1 MHFFLFGDQEPNLYA
16 LAAAGDNGAANAP
29 KADDRERGRVHAGAI
44 SPIPLTLPAHR
55 NHTRYSTNSASGQ
68 SAGTPAFQ
76 AVITKLE
83 QIERE
88 ATLRRAALESYAKAV
103 EAFVRNSPEEQK
115 KLAQEIQ
122 EGTLAYLNQYLLGT
136 AAAKQPPKISYAG
149 ALKNPEHNSSRR
161 GPVVKTRRPAKTRP
175 ALPKQGREPEAT
187 GTQTVRPSTAA
198 FSDREA
204 ITKAVP
210 QISAKD
216 IPRLWATPTGWAV
229 KPNTKAVYDL
239 ILKGSNAA
247 LICKATRCTV
257 LERVE
262 KWYTY
267 RLTHT
272 PNVLTGLL
280 DNRLVT
286 ADIVSKEA
294 EIQTGV
300 KPVNCHSTGTLGP
313 TSMWYISFK
322 EEVRSFTL
330 FGSSGYSKLSEKKKR
345 IELHNPGCQEYCSP
359 LTCRTASRCNNCG
372 VATAKNTRAQLA
384 PPARPRLDV
393 LAATALFQLGHKHC
407 AAAPKRVDGKITR
420 LTASQLG
427 EIRRQQTATR
437 RACELAAKRRQE
449 QRPKDGVQV
458 GYPNS
463 WSACGCIRSSGPPTA
478 ASQAQDG
485 PYWLLKPCRAV
496 ETKRRSGEDRA
507 TARANGLKIAW
518 ANVGKSG
525 PAHIALLQL
534 AFEEGADV
542 VCVQEP
548 SVYPG
553 TKTQNHPA
561 YECYAPVDSW
571 EQTLLPEREAE
582 RPRAMSYTRKAANLI
597 TQQRRNG
604 DDRDIVWLEVNGF
617 HIVNVYREPSTRRI
631 IDYITSIQVPPNFL
645 IGGDFNAKHD
655 MFEPGVGSSNQG
667 ASLAA
672 WSLSSGADFIGSRES
687 HTPRWPYHRSNLLEH
702 PVRGNYGR
710 GQGADGNAGYRVTEA
725 NLPRFAHAINSGI
738 SHLPQPADVL
748 DTRDLDDIAALLTTL
763 FQNAIKAVGKRP
775 QGTAKSAPWWTPAC
789 AELHAGYA
797 SARRRAAPEQERKRR
812 DMLSTIRNAKR
823 DYWRRVIDSA
833 ADDADLYKVVGWHKL
848 APSLKAPPLIV
859 NGVSIEST
867 KEKAEALLEKVLHRY
882 DDSDD
887 LEYDP
892 LEAEGRRPILPWTTA
907 ISLEEVEK
915 SVIGVSST
923 SPGADRVTVR
933 LLKACWQH
941 IRAFIRDF
949 FQKCLE
955 LSHFPSEWKLAE
967 VVMLPKIGK
976 KDRSSVRSWRP
987 IALLSCIGKGL
998 ERLVARRIS
1007 WAAIHYGVISPQH
1020 GGALP
1025 KRSAVDLVASFVY
1038 DVESAFAQGKEVTL
1052 VTLDVQGA
1060 FDALLPRRLLER
1072 MRKQGWPGKLLRL
1085 IGSFLADRKVMV
1097 RLEGTYTAEIEDAMR
1112 NPTGF
1117 AVIPDS
1123 VMRWGAENK
1132 VAFAPEKLEMIH
1144 LSRKRNTNAPSIRVS
1159 PELTITPVT
1168 AVGDEQPALRW
1179 LGVWIDRK
1187 LSFKRHVAER
1197 STKALKVARH
1207 IKGLAGVRFGPPAAS
1222 LRKAVVT
1229 CVQSSLLYG
1238 SEVWYGGR
1246 RKPSASHGYNRNR
1259 LVSTRLGPLIEKTN
1273 KVMVL
1278 AARGVL
1284 PAWRTAPTASVLR
1297 DAGLPSGSTALEHAR
1312 IRFALRLRTLDAA
1325 HPLVR
1330 RLETPILPW
1339 QRATKLRC
1347 ADTLIPTDPTEGSTK
1362 EAAAEQFNTWW
1373 SQLSDNTITVFSDG
1387 SEQYKDGAKLW
1398 AFLECHALI
1407 DQFKV
1412 GIRWSP
1418 GHMGIE
1424 GNETADELADAGAN
1438 EGRMDDDRS
1447 AEPTISGI
1455 GTTARALADAATSDW
1470 WTEPP
1475 ELRLPRTLLHRL
1487 LAARTAHG
1495 DFAQY
1500 HRRFG
1505 HTDAELNC
1513 LCGYAKTPEH
1523 LVFCEISQRK
1533 FHAWPAK
1540 PERPPSR
1547 PKEGRRY
1554 MSAILA
1560 HPKLFEDF
1568 LTVTQYFAINA
1579 RAQQTRDLTSPG
1591 GPQQS
1596 YGLPRQNRH
1605 SLTAV

>member
-1 MHFFLFGDQEPNLYA
+1 MAH
-16 LAAAGDNGAANAP
+16 
-29 KADDRERGRVHAGAI
+29 I
-44 SPIPLTLPAHR
+44 SP
-55 NHTRYSTNSASGQ
+55 
-68 SAGTPAFQ
+68 
-76 AVITKLE
+76 
-83 QIERE
+83 
-88 ATLRRAALESYAKAV
+88 
-103 EAFVRNSPEEQK
+103 
-115 KLAQEIQ
+115 
-122 EGTLAYLNQYLLGT
+122 
-136 AAAKQPPKISYAG
+136 
-149 ALKNPEHNSSRR
+149 SSHS
-161 GPVVKTRRPAKTRP
+161 
-175 ALPKQGREPEAT
+175 QC
-187 GTQTVRPSTAA
+187 
-198 FSDREA
+198 SDR
-204 ITKAVP
+204 
-210 QISAKD
+210 S
-216 IPRLWATPTGWAV
+216 LG
-229 KPNTKAVYDL
+229 
-239 ILKGSNAA
+239 
-247 LICKATRCTV
+247 
-257 LERVE
+257 
-262 KWYTY
+262 
-267 RLTHT
+267 
-272 PNVLTGLL
+272 
-280 DNRLVT
+280 NRLVT
-286 ADIVSKEA
+286 ADVVTEEA

-300 KPVNCHSTGTLGP
+300 KAGQLPQRWNLRLNIGMVHQLQRRKSAPLPFLGP
-313 TSMWYISFK
+313 QDTQALGEEK
-322 EEVRSFTL
+322 E
-330 FGSSGYSKLSEKKKR
+330 
-345 IELHNPGCQEYCSP
+345 H
-359 LTCRTASRCNNCG
+359 RTAQPRVPRSGSLQASSERSVVNKRLH
-372 VATAKNTRAQLA
+372 AKRA
-384 PPARPRLDV
+384 
-393 LAATALFQLGHKHC
+393 K
-407 AAAPKRVDGKITR
+407 
-420 LTASQLG
+420 
-427 EIRRQQTATR
+427 
-437 RACELAAKRRQE
+437 LAAKSQQE
-449 QRPKDGVQV
+449 RGPKSGVQV
-458 GYPNS
+458 V
-463 WSACGCIRSSGPPTA
+463 IPTPGARIA
-478 ASQAQDG
+478 AYEAADQQSRRVKRKTAPTG
-485 PYWLLKPCRAV
+485 SLNLV
-496 ETKRRSGEDRA
+496 ELSKR
-507 TARANGLKIAW
+507 
-518 ANVGKSG
+518 
-525 PAHIALLQL
+525 
-534 AFEEGADV
+534 
-542 VCVQEP
+542 
-548 SVYPG
+548 SVYAVSDDEASP
-553 TKTQNHPA
+553 
-561 YECYAPVDSW
+561 
-571 EQTLLPEREAE
+571 TL
-582 RPRAMSYTRKAANLI
+582 S
-597 TQQRRNG
+597 QRRNG

-672 WSLSSGADFIGSRES
+672 WSLSSGADFIGEPGEPTHRAG
-687 HTPRWPYHRSNLLEH
+687 HTIDLTFSNIPFAETTVRHDLDCGSDHFTLVTLL
-702 PVRGNYGR
+702 PGR

-1097 RLEGTYTAEIEDAMR
+1097 RLEGTYTAESKTQCGTPQGSPLSPILYVLYLAELLNQDRSLRFGYADDIAIYRASKSVESNVTMLKR
-1112 NPTGF
+1112 D
-1117 AVIPDS
+1117 VRQ

-1297 DAGLPSGSTALEHAR
+1297 DAGLPSGST
-1312 IRFALRLRTLDAA
+1312 
-1325 HPLVR
+1325 PSS
-1330 RLETPILPW
+1330 TPAYASRSGSG
-1339 QRATKLRC
+1339 Q
-1347 ADTLIPTDPTEGSTK
+1347 GSTK

-1387 SEQYKDGAKLW
+1387 SEQYKDGAKLVGYGYAIYRGQSLVRTGSGAINSISHVFDAEAIGALKGLQCALEILRPLDEHIWMCIDSTSVIWCMRANASNTSQW

-1470 WTEPP
+1470 WSRCLTGLSASYRKWGLGYSIAEPP
-1475 ELRLPRTLLHRL
+1475 ELRLPPLIRHKR
-1487 LAARTAHG
+1487 HN
-1495 DFAQY
+1495 
-1500 HRRFG
+1500 
-1505 HTDAELNC
+1505 TDAELNC

>member
-1 MHFFLFGDQEPNLYA
+1 MLR
-16 LAAAGDNGAANAP
+16 NGA
-29 KADDRERGRVHAGAI
+29 G
-44 SPIPLTLPAHR
+44 
-55 NHTRYSTNSASGQ
+55 
-68 SAGTPAFQ
+68 
-76 AVITKLE
+76 
-83 QIERE
+83 
-88 ATLRRAALESYAKAV
+88 
-103 EAFVRNSPEEQK
+103 
-115 KLAQEIQ
+115 
-122 EGTLAYLNQYLLGT
+122 
-136 AAAKQPPKISYAG
+136 
-149 ALKNPEHNSSRR
+149 
-161 GPVVKTRRPAKTRP
+161 
-175 ALPKQGREPEAT
+175 
-187 GTQTVRPSTAA
+187 
-198 FSDREA
+198 
-204 ITKAVP
+204 
-210 QISAKD
+210 
-216 IPRLWATPTGWAV
+216 
-229 KPNTKAVYDL
+229 
-239 ILKGSNAA
+239 
-247 LICKATRCTV
+247 
-257 LERVE
+257 
-262 KWYTY
+262 
-267 RLTHT
+267 
-272 PNVLTGLL
+272 
-280 DNRLVT
+280 
-286 ADIVSKEA
+286 
-294 EIQTGV
+294 
-300 KPVNCHSTGTLGP
+300 
-313 TSMWYISFK
+313 
-322 EEVRSFTL
+322 
-330 FGSSGYSKLSEKKKR
+330 
-345 IELHNPGCQEYCSP
+345 
-359 LTCRTASRCNNCG
+359 
-372 VATAKNTRAQLA
+372 
-384 PPARPRLDV
+384 
-393 LAATALFQLGHKHC
+393 
-407 AAAPKRVDGKITR
+407 
-420 LTASQLG
+420 
-427 EIRRQQTATR
+427 
-437 RACELAAKRRQE
+437 
-449 QRPKDGVQV
+449 
-458 GYPNS
+458 
-463 WSACGCIRSSGPPTA
+463 
-478 ASQAQDG
+478 
-485 PYWLLKPCRAV
+485 
-496 ETKRRSGEDRA
+496 RSGEGRA
-507 TARANGLKIAW
+507 TASANGLKVAW
-518 ANVGKSG
+518 ANVGRSG

-553 TKTQNHPA
+553 TRTQNHPA
-561 YECYAPVDSW
+561 YECYAPVDAW
-571 EQTLLPEREAE
+571 ERVLTAEREAE

-672 WSLSSGADFIGSRES
+672 WSLSSGADFIGEPGEPTHRAG
-687 HTPRWPYHRSNLLEH
+687 HTIDLTFSNIPFAETTVRHDLDCGSDHFTLVTLL
-702 PVRGNYGR
+702 PGR

-1097 RLEGTYTAEIEDAMR
+1097 RLEGTYTAESKTQCGTPQGSPLSPILYVLYLAELLNQDRSLRFGYADDIAIYRASKSVESNVTMLKR
-1112 NPTGF
+1112 D
-1117 AVIPDS
+1117 VRQ

-1229 CVQSSLLYG
+1229 CGTVLPTIWVG
-1238 SEVWYGGR
+1238 GAGTRGR
-1246 RKPSASHGYNRNR
+1246 RER
-1259 LVSTRLGPLIEKTN
+1259 L
-1273 KVMVL
+1273 
-1278 AARGVL
+1278 AR
-1284 PAWRTAPTASVLR
+1284 PRPHMATTATGCAY
-1297 DAGLPSGSTALEHAR
+1297 
-1312 IRFALRLRTLDAA
+1312 A
-1325 HPLVR
+1325 HP
-1330 RLETPILPW
+1330 
-1339 QRATKLRC
+1339 
-1347 ADTLIPTDPTEGSTK
+1347 
-1362 EAAAEQFNTWW
+1362 
-1373 SQLSDNTITVFSDG
+1373 
-1387 SEQYKDGAKLW
+1387 W

-1470 WTEPP
+1470 WSRCLTGLSASYRKWGLGYSIAEPP

>member
-1 MHFFLFGDQEPNLYA
+1 
-16 LAAAGDNGAANAP
+16 
-29 KADDRERGRVHAGAI
+29 
-44 SPIPLTLPAHR
+44 
-55 NHTRYSTNSASGQ
+55 
-68 SAGTPAFQ
+68 
-76 AVITKLE
+76 
-83 QIERE
+83 
-88 ATLRRAALESYAKAV
+88 
-103 EAFVRNSPEEQK
+103 
-115 KLAQEIQ
+115 
-122 EGTLAYLNQYLLGT
+122 
-136 AAAKQPPKISYAG
+136 
-149 ALKNPEHNSSRR
+149 
-161 GPVVKTRRPAKTRP
+161 
-175 ALPKQGREPEAT
+175 
-187 GTQTVRPSTAA
+187 
-198 FSDREA
+198 
-204 ITKAVP
+204 
-210 QISAKD
+210 
-216 IPRLWATPTGWAV
+216 
-229 KPNTKAVYDL
+229 
-239 ILKGSNAA
+239 
-247 LICKATRCTV
+247 
-257 LERVE
+257 
-262 KWYTY
+262 
-267 RLTHT
+267 
-272 PNVLTGLL
+272 
-280 DNRLVT
+280 
-286 ADIVSKEA
+286 
-294 EIQTGV
+294 
-300 KPVNCHSTGTLGP
+300 
-313 TSMWYISFK
+313 
-322 EEVRSFTL
+322 
-330 FGSSGYSKLSEKKKR
+330 
-345 IELHNPGCQEYCSP
+345 
-359 LTCRTASRCNNCG
+359 
-372 VATAKNTRAQLA
+372 
-384 PPARPRLDV
+384 
-393 LAATALFQLGHKHC
+393 
-407 AAAPKRVDGKITR
+407 
-420 LTASQLG
+420 
-427 EIRRQQTATR
+427 
-437 RACELAAKRRQE
+437 
-449 QRPKDGVQV
+449 
-458 GYPNS
+458 
-463 WSACGCIRSSGPPTA
+463 
-478 ASQAQDG
+478 
-485 PYWLLKPCRAV
+485 
-496 ETKRRSGEDRA
+496 
-507 TARANGLKIAW
+507 
-518 ANVGKSG
+518 
-525 PAHIALLQL
+525 
-534 AFEEGADV
+534 
-542 VCVQEP
+542 
-548 SVYPG
+548 
-553 TKTQNHPA
+553 
-561 YECYAPVDSW
+561 
-571 EQTLLPEREAE
+571 
-582 RPRAMSYTRKAANLI
+582 
-597 TQQRRNG
+597 
-604 DDRDIVWLEVNGF
+604 
-617 HIVNVYREPSTRRI
+617 
-631 IDYITSIQVPPNFL
+631 
-645 IGGDFNAKHD
+645 
-655 MFEPGVGSSNQG
+655 
-667 ASLAA
+667 
-672 WSLSSGADFIGSRES
+672 
-687 HTPRWPYHRSNLLEH
+687 
-702 PVRGNYGR
+702 
-710 GQGADGNAGYRVTEA
+710 
-725 NLPRFAHAINSGI
+725 
-738 SHLPQPADVL
+738 
-748 DTRDLDDIAALLTTL
+748 
-763 FQNAIKAVGKRP
+763 
-775 QGTAKSAPWWTPAC
+775 
-789 AELHAGYA
+789 
-797 SARRRAAPEQERKRR
+797 
-812 DMLSTIRNAKR
+812 MLSTIRNAKR

-941 IRAFIRDF
+941 IRA
-949 FQKCLE
+949 
-955 LSHFPSEWKLAE
+955 
-967 VVMLPKIGK
+967 
-976 KDRSSVRSWRP
+976 
-987 IALLSCIGKGL
+987 
-998 ERLVARRIS
+998 
-1007 WAAIHYGVISPQH
+1007 PQH

-1097 RLEGTYTAEIEDAMR
+1097 RLEGTYTAESKTQCGT
-1112 NPTGF
+1112 PQGS
-1117 AVIPDS
+1117 P
-1123 VMRWGAENK
+1123 
-1132 VAFAPEKLEMIH
+1132 
-1144 LSRKRNTNAPSIRVS
+1144 LSPILIRVS

-1347 ADTLIPTDPTEGSTK
+1347 ADTLIPYAPRPVLAQPHFSPGCRTDPTEGSTK

-1387 SEQYKDGAKLW
+1387 SEQYKDGAKLVGYGY
-1398 AFLECHALI
+1398 AIYRGQSLVRTGSGAINSISHVFDAEAIGALKGLQCALEILRPLDEHIWMCI
-1407 DQFKV
+1407 DSTSVIWYQFKV

-1470 WTEPP
+1470 WSRGASRTPP
-1475 ELRLPRTLLHRL
+1475 PRTLLHRL

-1591 GPQQS
+1591 GP
-1596 YGLPRQNRH
+1596 NRA
-1605 SLTAV
+1605 TAYQDKTAIL

>member
-1 MHFFLFGDQEPNLYA
+1 
-16 LAAAGDNGAANAP
+16 
-29 KADDRERGRVHAGAI
+29 
-44 SPIPLTLPAHR
+44 
-55 NHTRYSTNSASGQ
+55 
-68 SAGTPAFQ
+68 
-76 AVITKLE
+76 
-83 QIERE
+83 
-88 ATLRRAALESYAKAV
+88 
-103 EAFVRNSPEEQK
+103 
-115 KLAQEIQ
+115 
-122 EGTLAYLNQYLLGT
+122 
-136 AAAKQPPKISYAG
+136 
-149 ALKNPEHNSSRR
+149 
-161 GPVVKTRRPAKTRP
+161 
-175 ALPKQGREPEAT
+175 
-187 GTQTVRPSTAA
+187 
-198 FSDREA
+198 
-204 ITKAVP
+204 
-210 QISAKD
+210 
-216 IPRLWATPTGWAV
+216 
-229 KPNTKAVYDL
+229 
-239 ILKGSNAA
+239 
-247 LICKATRCTV
+247 
-257 LERVE
+257 
-262 KWYTY
+262 
-267 RLTHT
+267 
-272 PNVLTGLL
+272 
-280 DNRLVT
+280 
-286 ADIVSKEA
+286 
-294 EIQTGV
+294 
-300 KPVNCHSTGTLGP
+300 
-313 TSMWYISFK
+313 
-322 EEVRSFTL
+322 
-330 FGSSGYSKLSEKKKR
+330 
-345 IELHNPGCQEYCSP
+345 
-359 LTCRTASRCNNCG
+359 
-372 VATAKNTRAQLA
+372 
-384 PPARPRLDV
+384 
-393 LAATALFQLGHKHC
+393 
-407 AAAPKRVDGKITR
+407 
-420 LTASQLG
+420 
-427 EIRRQQTATR
+427 
-437 RACELAAKRRQE
+437 
-449 QRPKDGVQV
+449 
-458 GYPNS
+458 
-463 WSACGCIRSSGPPTA
+463 
-478 ASQAQDG
+478 
-485 PYWLLKPCRAV
+485 
-496 ETKRRSGEDRA
+496 
-507 TARANGLKIAW
+507 
-518 ANVGKSG
+518 
-525 PAHIALLQL
+525 
-534 AFEEGADV
+534 
-542 VCVQEP
+542 
-548 SVYPG
+548 
-553 TKTQNHPA
+553 
-561 YECYAPVDSW
+561 
-571 EQTLLPEREAE
+571 
-582 RPRAMSYTRKAANLI
+582 MSYTRKAANLI

-672 WSLSSGADFIGSRES
+672 WSLSSGADFIGEPGEPTHRAGHTIDLTFSNIPFAETTVRHDLDCGSDHFTLVTLLPGREAREPMA
-687 HTPRWPYHRSNLLEH
+687 TRATGLRK
-702 PVRGNYGR
+702 
-710 GQGADGNAGYRVTEA
+710 QTYR
-725 NLPRFAHAINSGI
+725 
-738 SHLPQPADVL
+738 
-748 DTRDLDDIAALLTTL
+748 DDIAALLTTL

-833 ADDADLYKVVGWHKL
+833 ADDADLYK
-848 APSLKAPPLIV
+848 
-859 NGVSIEST
+859 
-867 KEKAEALLEKVLHRY
+867 
-882 DDSDD
+882 
-887 LEYDP
+887 
-892 LEAEGRRPILPWTTA
+892 
-907 ISLEEVEK
+907 
-915 SVIGVSST
+915 
-923 SPGADRVTVR
+923 
-933 LLKACWQH
+933 ACWQH
-941 IRAFIRDF
+941 IRAFYRDF

-1072 MRKQGWPGKLLRL
+1072 MRKQGWPMKLLRL

-1097 RLEGTYTAEIEDAMR
+1097 RLEGTYTAESKTQCGTPQGSPLSPILYVLYLAELLNQDRSLRFGYADDIAIYRASKSVESNVTMLKR
-1112 NPTGF
+1112 D
-1117 AVIPDS
+1117 VRQ

-1347 ADTLIPTDPTEGSTK
+1347 ADTLIPHAPRPVLAQPHFSPGCRTDPTEGSTK

-1387 SEQYKDGAKLW
+1387 SEQYKDGAKLVGYGY
-1398 AFLECHALI
+1398 AIYRGQSLVRTGSGAINSISHVFDAEAIGALKGLQCALEILRPLDEHIWMCI
-1407 DQFKV
+1407 DSTSVIWYQFKV

-1470 WTEPP
+1470 WSRCLTGLSASYRKWGLGYSIAEPP

>member
-1 MHFFLFGDQEPNLYA
+1 MFEDEDEGEDWAEVLFPWTRTEDV
-16 LAAAGDNGAANAP
+16 
-29 KADDRERGRVHAGAI
+29 ERTGTTQGTA
-44 SPIPLTLPAHR
+44 PIPPVV
-55 NHTRYSTNSASGQ
+55 NP
-68 SAGTPAFQ
+68 AGTPAFQ

-161 GPVVKTRRPAKTRP
+161 GPVVKTRRPAKTRRP
-175 ALPKQGREPEAT
+175 TKT
-187 GTQTVRPSTAA
+187 GSQP
-198 FSDREA
+198 
-204 ITKAVP
+204 
-210 QISAKD
+210 KD

-345 IELHNPGCQEYCSP
+345 IELHNPGLPGILQPFDLSSERSADSKRP
-359 LTCRTASRCNNCG
+359 HAER
-372 VATAKNTRAQLA
+372 AK
-384 PPARPRLDV
+384 
-393 LAATALFQLGHKHC
+393 
-407 AAAPKRVDGKITR
+407 
-420 LTASQLG
+420 
-427 EIRRQQTATR
+427 
-437 RACELAAKRRQE
+437 LAAKRRQE

-458 GYPNS
+458 VIPTPGARVAAYEAAAPQPRRVKRKTAPTGSLNLAELS
-463 WSACGCIRSSGPPTA
+463 KRSP
-478 ASQAQDG
+478 
-485 PYWLLKPCRAV
+485 LLYYLLMLRNEAG
-496 ETKRRSGEDRA
+496 RSGEDRA

-672 WSLSSGADFIGSRES
+672 WSLSSGADFIGEPGEPTHHRAG
-687 HTPRWPYHRSNLLEH
+687 HTIDLTFSNIPFAETTVRHDLDCGSDHFTLVTLL
-702 PVRGNYGR
+702 PGR

-833 ADDADLYKVVGWHKL
+833 ADDADLYKVVGGTSS
-848 APSLKAPPLIV
+848 P
-859 NGVSIEST
+859 
-867 KEKAEALLEKVLHRY
+867 HR
-882 DDSDD
+882 
-887 LEYDP
+887 L
-892 LEAEGRRPILPWTTA
+892 R
-907 ISLEEVEK
+907 
-915 SVIGVSST
+915 
-923 SPGADRVTVR
+923 
-933 LLKACWQH
+933 
-941 IRAFIRDF
+941 
-949 FQKCLE
+949 
-955 LSHFPSEWKLAE
+955 
-967 VVMLPKIGK
+967 
-976 KDRSSVRSWRP
+976 
-987 IALLSCIGKGL
+987 
-998 ERLVARRIS
+998 
-1007 WAAIHYGVISPQH
+1007 
-1020 GGALP
+1020 
-1025 KRSAVDLVASFVY
+1025 
-1038 DVESAFAQGKEVTL
+1038 
-1052 VTLDVQGA
+1052 
-1060 FDALLPRRLLER
+1060 PRR
-1072 MRKQGWPGKLLRL
+1072 
-1085 IGSFLADRKVMV
+1085 
-1097 RLEGTYTAEIEDAMR
+1097 
-1112 NPTGF
+1112 
-1117 AVIPDS
+1117 
-1123 VMRWGAENK
+1123 
-1132 VAFAPEKLEMIH
+1132 
-1144 LSRKRNTNAPSIRVS
+1144 
-1159 PELTITPVT
+1159 
-1168 AVGDEQPALRW
+1168 
-1179 LGVWIDRK
+1179 
-1187 LSFKRHVAER
+1187 
-1197 STKALKVARH
+1197 
-1207 IKGLAGVRFGPPAAS
+1207 
-1222 LRKAVVT
+1222 
-1229 CVQSSLLYG
+1229 
-1238 SEVWYGGR
+1238 
-1246 RKPSASHGYNRNR
+1246 
-1259 LVSTRLGPLIEKTN
+1259 
-1273 KVMVL
+1273 
-1278 AARGVL
+1278 
-1284 PAWRTAPTASVLR
+1284 
-1297 DAGLPSGSTALEHAR
+1297 
-1312 IRFALRLRTLDAA
+1312 
-1325 HPLVR
+1325 
-1330 RLETPILPW
+1330 
-1339 QRATKLRC
+1339 
-1347 ADTLIPTDPTEGSTK
+1347 
-1362 EAAAEQFNTWW
+1362 
-1373 SQLSDNTITVFSDG
+1373 
-1387 SEQYKDGAKLW
+1387 
-1398 AFLECHALI
+1398 
-1407 DQFKV
+1407 
-1412 GIRWSP
+1412 
-1418 GHMGIE
+1418 
-1424 GNETADELADAGAN
+1424 
-1438 EGRMDDDRS
+1438 
-1447 AEPTISGI
+1447 
-1455 GTTARALADAATSDW
+1455 
-1470 WTEPP
+1470 
-1475 ELRLPRTLLHRL
+1475 
-1487 LAARTAHG
+1487 
-1495 DFAQY
+1495 
-1500 HRRFG
+1500 
-1505 HTDAELNC
+1505 
-1513 LCGYAKTPEH
+1513 
-1523 LVFCEISQRK
+1523 
-1533 FHAWPAK
+1533 
-1540 PERPPSR
+1540 
-1547 PKEGRRY
+1547 
-1554 MSAILA
+1554 
-1560 HPKLFEDF
+1560 
-1568 LTVTQYFAINA
+1568 
-1579 RAQQTRDLTSPG
+1579 
-1591 GPQQS
+1591 
-1596 YGLPRQNRH
+1596 
-1605 SLTAV
+1605 

>member
-1 MHFFLFGDQEPNLYA
+1 MASQTPQRPTI
-16 LAAAGDNGAANAP
+16 ANVDAHT
-29 KADDRERGRVHAGAI
+29 RERSPPSPLPFQHIGTIQGTV
-44 SPIPLTLPAHR
+44 PIPPVV
-55 NHTRYSTNSASGQ
+55 NP
-68 SAGTPAFQ
+68 AGTPAFQ

-83 QIERE
+83 QMERE
-88 ATLRRAALESYAKAV
+88 ATLRRVALEGYAKAV
-103 EAFVRNSPEEQK
+103 EAFVRNSPDEQK
-115 KLAQEIQ
+115 KFAQEIQ
-122 EGTLAYLNQYLLGT
+122 EGTLAYLNQHLFGT
-136 AAAKQPPKISYAG
+136 AAAKQPSKTSYAG
-149 ALKNPEHNSSRR
+149 ALKTPNTSTVGADPSSKRVASQKR
-161 GPVVKTRRPAKTRP
+161 A
-175 ALPKQGREPEAT
+175 ASPKQSGEP
-187 GTQTVRPSTAA
+187 GIMGPQTVRPPTAGNPTPKSPRERTDLRIYA
-198 FSDREA
+198 RAEPGTLLVRDQPFLIREA

-247 LICKATRCTV
+247 LICKATRCTI

-262 KWYTY
+262 KWHTY
-267 RLTHT
+267 RLAHT

-280 DNRLVT
+280 GNRLVT
-286 ADIVSKEA
+286 ADVVTEEA

-300 KPVNCHSTGTLGP
+300 RPVNCHSAGTSGS
-313 TSMWYISFK
+313 TSVWFISFK

-330 FGSSGYSKLSEKKKR
+330 FGSSGHSKLSEKKKS
-345 IELHNPGCQEYCSP
+345 IELHNPGCQEYCNP
-359 LTCRTASRCNNCG
+359 LTCRAVRRCNNCG
-372 VATAKNTRAQLA
+372 AAISKHQGASGAACTASPKCTGCHG
-384 PPARPRLDV
+384 PFPA
-393 LAATALFQLGHKHC
+393 GHKHC
-407 AAAPKRVDGKITR
+407 AATPKRADGKIVR

-437 RACELAAKRRQE
+437 KACELAAKSQQE
-449 QRPKDGVQV
+449 RGPKSGVQV
-458 GYPNS
+458 VIPTPGARIAAYEAADQQSRRVKRKTAPTGSLNLVELS
-463 WSACGCIRSSGPPTA
+463 KRSVYAVSDDEASPTL
-478 ASQAQDG
+478 S
-485 PYWLLKPCRAV
+485 
-496 ETKRRSGEDRA
+496 
-507 TARANGLKIAW
+507 
-518 ANVGKSG
+518 
-525 PAHIALLQL
+525 L

-553 TKTQNHPA
+553 TRTQNHPA
-561 YECYAPVDSW
+561 YECYAPVDAW
-571 EQTLLPEREAE
+571 ERVLTAEREAE

-672 WSLSSGADFIGSRES
+672 WSLSSGADFIGEPGEPTHRAG
-687 HTPRWPYHRSNLLEH
+687 HTIDLTFSNIPFAETTVRHDLDCGSDHFTLVTLL
-702 PVRGNYGR
+702 PGR

-1038 DVESAFAQGKEVTL
+1038 DVGIGFRSGEG
-1052 VTLDVQGA
+1052 G
-1060 FDALLPRRLLER
+1060 DASYTGRAGR
-1072 MRKQGWPGKLLRL
+1072 
-1085 IGSFLADRKVMV
+1085 V
-1097 RLEGTYTAEIEDAMR
+1097 R
-1112 NPTGF
+1112 
-1117 AVIPDS
+1117 
-1123 VMRWGAENK
+1123 
-1132 VAFAPEKLEMIH
+1132 
-1144 LSRKRNTNAPSIRVS
+1144 
-1159 PELTITPVT
+1159 
-1168 AVGDEQPALRW
+1168 
-1179 LGVWIDRK
+1179 
-1187 LSFKRHVAER
+1187 
-1197 STKALKVARH
+1197 
-1207 IKGLAGVRFGPPAAS
+1207 
-1222 LRKAVVT
+1222 
-1229 CVQSSLLYG
+1229 
-1238 SEVWYGGR
+1238 
-1246 RKPSASHGYNRNR
+1246 
-1259 LVSTRLGPLIEKTN
+1259 
-1273 KVMVL
+1273 
-1278 AARGVL
+1278 
-1284 PAWRTAPTASVLR
+1284 RTAAQK
-1297 DAGLPSGSTALEHAR
+1297 
-1312 IRFALRLRTLDAA
+1312 AA
-1325 HPLVR
+1325 
-1330 RLETPILPW
+1330 
-1339 QRATKLRC
+1339 
-1347 ADTLIPTDPTEGSTK
+1347 
-1362 EAAAEQFNTWW
+1362 
-1373 SQLSDNTITVFSDG
+1373 
-1387 SEQYKDGAKLW
+1387 
-1398 AFLECHALI
+1398 
-1407 DQFKV
+1407 
-1412 GIRWSP
+1412 
-1418 GHMGIE
+1418 
-1424 GNETADELADAGAN
+1424 
-1438 EGRMDDDRS
+1438 
-1447 AEPTISGI
+1447 
-1455 GTTARALADAATSDW
+1455 
-1470 WTEPP
+1470 
-1475 ELRLPRTLLHRL
+1475 
-1487 LAARTAHG
+1487 
-1495 DFAQY
+1495 
-1500 HRRFG
+1500 
-1505 HTDAELNC
+1505 
-1513 LCGYAKTPEH
+1513 
-1523 LVFCEISQRK
+1523 
-1533 FHAWPAK
+1533 
-1540 PERPPSR
+1540 
-1547 PKEGRRY
+1547 
-1554 MSAILA
+1554 
-1560 HPKLFEDF
+1560 
-1568 LTVTQYFAINA
+1568 
-1579 RAQQTRDLTSPG
+1579 
-1591 GPQQS
+1591 
-1596 YGLPRQNRH
+1596 
-1605 SLTAV
+1605 

>member
-1 MHFFLFGDQEPNLYA
+1 MA
-16 LAAAGDNGAANAP
+16 LQTPQRPTIANVDAYT
-29 KADDRERGRVHAGAI
+29 REQSPPSPLPFQRTGTTQGTA
-44 SPIPLTLPAHR
+44 PIPPVV
-55 NHTRYSTNSASGQ
+55 NP
-68 SAGTPAFQ
+68 AGTPAFQ

-149 ALKNPEHNSSRR
+149 ALKTPNTTAVGADPSLRR
-161 GPVVKTRRPAKTRP
+161 VALQKTRRPTKTGPRP
-175 ALPKQGREPEAT
+175 
-187 GTQTVRPSTAA
+187 A
-198 FSDREA
+198 FSDPRSYYEGG
-204 ITKAVP
+204 TP
-210 QISAKD
+210 DLSQRH
-216 IPRLWATPTGWAV
+216 PRLWATPTGWAV

-247 LICKATRCTV
+247 LICKATRCTTV

-313 TSMWYISFK
+313 TSMWPADAI
-322 EEVRSFTL
+322 
-330 FGSSGYSKLSEKKKR
+330 
-345 IELHNPGCQEYCSP
+345 
-359 LTCRTASRCNNCG
+359 TAALRQQ
-372 VATAKNTRAQLA
+372 NTRGAIGAACTA
-384 PPARPRLDV
+384 PPRCAGCHGPFP
-393 LAATALFQLGHKHC
+393 AGHKHC

-458 GYPNS
+458 V
-463 WSACGCIRSSGPPTA
+463 IPTP
-478 ASQAQDG
+478 G
-485 PYWLLKPCRAV
+485 
-496 ETKRRSGEDRA
+496 
-507 TARANGLKIAW
+507 ARVA
-518 ANVGKSG
+518 
-525 PAHIALLQL
+525 
-534 AFEEGADV
+534 
-542 VCVQEP
+542 
-548 SVYPG
+548 
-553 TKTQNHPA
+553 A
-561 YECYAPVDSW
+561 YEAAAPQPRRVKRKTAPTGS
-571 EQTLLPEREAE
+571 LNLAE
-582 RPRAMSYTRKAANLI
+582 LSKRS
-597 TQQRRNG
+597 QRRNG

-672 WSLSSGADFIGSRES
+672 WSLSSGADFIGEPGEPTHRAG
-687 HTPRWPYHRSNLLEH
+687 HTIDLTFSNIPFAETTVRHDLDCGSDHFTLVTLL
-702 PVRGNYGR
+702 PGR

-812 DMLSTIRNAKR
+812 DMLSRRYGMPNVTIGAG
-823 DYWRRVIDSA
+823 
-833 ADDADLYKVVGWHKL
+833 L
-848 APSLKAPPLIV
+848 
-859 NGVSIEST
+859 ST
-867 KEKAEALLEKVLHRY
+867 VQR
-882 DDSDD
+882 
-887 LEYDP
+887 
-892 LEAEGRRPILPWTTA
+892 TTP
-907 ISLEEVEK
+907 
-915 SVIGVSST
+915 T
-923 SPGADRVTVR
+923 
-933 LLKACWQH
+933 
-941 IRAFIRDF
+941 
-949 FQKCLE
+949 
-955 LSHFPSEWKLAE
+955 
-967 VVMLPKIGK
+967 
-976 KDRSSVRSWRP
+976 
-987 IALLSCIGKGL
+987 
-998 ERLVARRIS
+998 
-1007 WAAIHYGVISPQH
+1007 YISPQH

-1097 RLEGTYTAEIEDAMR
+1097 RLEGTYTAESKTQCGTPQGSPLSPILYVLYLAELLNQDRSLRFGYADDIAIYRASKSVESNVTMLKR
-1112 NPTGF
+1112 D
-1117 AVIPDS
+1117 VRQ

-1207 IKGLAGVRFGPPAAS
+1207 IKGLAGVSPP
-1222 LRKAVVT
+1222 
-1229 CVQSSLLYG
+1229 Y
-1238 SEVWYGGR
+1238 YMGR
-1246 RKPSASHGYNRNR
+1246 RSGTAAGGKPSASHGYNRNR

-1347 ADTLIPTDPTEGSTK
+1347 ADTLIPYAPRPVLAQPHFSPGCRTDPTEGSTK

-1387 SEQYKDGAKLW
+1387 SEQYKDGAKLVGYGYAIYRGQSLVRTGSGAINSISHVFDAEAIGALKGLQCALEILRPLDEHIWMCIDSTSVIWCMRANASNTSQW

-1455 GTTARALADAATSDW
+1455 GTTARALPT
-1470 WTEPP
+1470 
-1475 ELRLPRTLLHRL
+1475 LRPLIGGVGALQDSQHPTANGDSGTL
-1487 LAARTAHG
+1487 
-1495 DFAQY
+1495 
-1500 HRRFG
+1500 
-1505 HTDAELNC
+1505 
-1513 LCGYAKTPEH
+1513 
-1523 LVFCEISQRK
+1523 
-1533 FHAWPAK
+1533 
-1540 PERPPSR
+1540 
-1547 PKEGRRY
+1547 
-1554 MSAILA
+1554 
-1560 HPKLFEDF
+1560 
-1568 LTVTQYFAINA
+1568 
-1579 RAQQTRDLTSPG
+1579 
-1591 GPQQS
+1591 
-1596 YGLPRQNRH
+1596 
-1605 SLTAV
+1605 

>member
-1 MHFFLFGDQEPNLYA
+1 
-16 LAAAGDNGAANAP
+16 
-29 KADDRERGRVHAGAI
+29 
-44 SPIPLTLPAHR
+44 
-55 NHTRYSTNSASGQ
+55 
-68 SAGTPAFQ
+68 
-76 AVITKLE
+76 
-83 QIERE
+83 
-88 ATLRRAALESYAKAV
+88 
-103 EAFVRNSPEEQK
+103 
-115 KLAQEIQ
+115 
-122 EGTLAYLNQYLLGT
+122 
-136 AAAKQPPKISYAG
+136 
-149 ALKNPEHNSSRR
+149 
-161 GPVVKTRRPAKTRP
+161 
-175 ALPKQGREPEAT
+175 
-187 GTQTVRPSTAA
+187 
-198 FSDREA
+198 
-204 ITKAVP
+204 
-210 QISAKD
+210 
-216 IPRLWATPTGWAV
+216 
-229 KPNTKAVYDL
+229 
-239 ILKGSNAA
+239 
-247 LICKATRCTV
+247 
-257 LERVE
+257 
-262 KWYTY
+262 
-267 RLTHT
+267 
-272 PNVLTGLL
+272 
-280 DNRLVT
+280 
-286 ADIVSKEA
+286 
-294 EIQTGV
+294 
-300 KPVNCHSTGTLGP
+300 
-313 TSMWYISFK
+313 
-322 EEVRSFTL
+322 
-330 FGSSGYSKLSEKKKR
+330 
-345 IELHNPGCQEYCSP
+345 
-359 LTCRTASRCNNCG
+359 
-372 VATAKNTRAQLA
+372 
-384 PPARPRLDV
+384 
-393 LAATALFQLGHKHC
+393 
-407 AAAPKRVDGKITR
+407 
-420 LTASQLG
+420 
-427 EIRRQQTATR
+427 
-437 RACELAAKRRQE
+437 
-449 QRPKDGVQV
+449 
-458 GYPNS
+458 
-463 WSACGCIRSSGPPTA
+463 
-478 ASQAQDG
+478 
-485 PYWLLKPCRAV
+485 
-496 ETKRRSGEDRA
+496 
-507 TARANGLKIAW
+507 
-518 ANVGKSG
+518 
-525 PAHIALLQL
+525 
-534 AFEEGADV
+534 
-542 VCVQEP
+542 
-548 SVYPG
+548 
-553 TKTQNHPA
+553 
-561 YECYAPVDSW
+561 
-571 EQTLLPEREAE
+571 
-582 RPRAMSYTRKAANLI
+582 MSYTRKAANLI

-672 WSLSSGADFIGSRES
+672 WSLSSGADFIGEPGEPTHRAG
-687 HTPRWPYHRSNLLEH
+687 HTIDLTFSNIPFAETTVRHDLDCGSDHFTLVTLL
-702 PVRGNYGR
+702 PGR

-1072 MRKQGWPGKLLRL
+1072 MRKQGWPVKLLRL

-1097 RLEGTYTAEIEDAMR
+1097 RLEGMYTAESKTQCGTPQGSPLSPILYVLYLAELLNQDRRSLRFGYADDIAIYRASKSVESNVTMLKR
-1112 NPTGF
+1112 D
-1117 AVIPDS
+1117 VRQ

-1179 LGVWIDRK
+1179 PGVWIDRK

-1347 ADTLIPTDPTEGSTK
+1347 ADTLIPHAPRPVLAQPHFSPGCRTDPTEGSTK

-1387 SEQYKDGAKLW
+1387 SEQYKDGAKLVGYGY
-1398 AFLECHALI
+1398 AIYRGQSLVRTGSGAINSISHVFDAEAIGALKGLQCALEILRPLDEHIWMCI
-1407 DQFKV
+1407 DSTSV
-1412 GIRWSP
+1412 IWC
-1418 GHMGIE
+1418 HMGIE

-1470 WTEPP
+1470 WSRCLTGLSASYRKWGLGYSIAEPP

>member
-1 MHFFLFGDQEPNLYA
+1 M
-16 LAAAGDNGAANAP
+16 AGRRQSRSQSHESFQKLSNAEE
-29 KADDRERGRVHAGAI
+29 KTLVRWI
-44 SPIPLTLPAHR
+44 SRLTATGYPA
-55 NHTRYSTNSASGQ
+55 
-68 SAGTPAFQ
+68 TPGLL
-76 AVITKLE
+76 KE
-83 QIERE
+83 M
-88 ATLRRAALESYAKAV
+88 
-103 EAFVRNSPEEQK
+103 
-115 KLAQEIQ
+115 AQEI
-122 EGTLAYLNQYLLGT
+122 LNQRVIFASSSTPPSFQSNHIGQRWIYRFLDRYPKLKGT
-136 AAAKQPPKISYAG
+136 YSRKLESARHKEATFETISAWYSTFQARIEERHYE
-149 ALKNPEHNSSRR
+149 LKNIYNMDEIGYAVGETES
-161 GPVVKTRRPAKTRP
+161 TRIIVDSTLKSNWKVTAG
-175 ALPKQGREPEAT
+175 KQEW
-187 GTQTVRPSTAA
+187 
-198 FSDREA
+198 
-204 ITKAVP
+204 I
-210 QISAKD
+210 
-216 IPRLWATPTGWAV
+216 
-229 KPNTKAVYDL
+229 
-239 ILKGSNAA
+239 
-247 LICKATRCTV
+247 TV
-257 LERVE
+257 LEC
-262 KWYTY
+262 
-267 RLTHT
+267 
-272 PNVLTGLL
+272 
-280 DNRLVT
+280 
-286 ADIVSKEA
+286 
-294 EIQTGV
+294 
-300 KPVNCHSTGTLGP
+300 VN
-313 TSMWYISFK
+313 
-322 EEVRSFTL
+322 
-330 FGSSGYSKLSEKKKR
+330 
-345 IELHNPGCQEYCSP
+345 
-359 LTCRTASRCNNCG
+359 
-372 VATAKNTRAQLA
+372 
-384 PPARPRLDV
+384 
-393 LAATALFQLGHKHC
+393 
-407 AAAPKRVDGKITR
+407 
-420 LTASQLG
+420 
-427 EIRRQQTATR
+427 
-437 RACELAAKRRQE
+437 
-449 QRPKDGVQV
+449 
-458 GYPNS
+458 
-463 WSACGCIRSSGPPTA
+463 
-478 ASQAQDG
+478 
-485 PYWLLKPCRAV
+485 
-496 ETKRRSGEDRA
+496 
-507 TARANGLKIAW
+507 
-518 ANVGKSG
+518 
-525 PAHIALLQL
+525 
-534 AFEEGADV
+534 
-542 VCVQEP
+542 
-548 SVYPG
+548 
-553 TKTQNHPA
+553 
-561 YECYAPVDSW
+561 
-571 EQTLLPEREAE
+571 
-582 RPRAMSYTRKAANLI
+582 
-597 TQQRRNG
+597 
-604 DDRDIVWLEVNGF
+604 
-617 HIVNVYREPSTRRI
+617 
-631 IDYITSIQVPPNFL
+631 
-645 IGGDFNAKHD
+645 
-655 MFEPGVGSSNQG
+655 
-667 ASLAA
+667 
-672 WSLSSGADFIGSRES
+672 
-687 HTPRWPYHRSNLLEH
+687 
-702 PVRGNYGR
+702 
-710 GQGADGNAGYRVTEA
+710 ADGGS
-725 NLPRFAHAINSGI
+725 LPPMIIF
-738 SHLPQPADVL
+738 
-748 DTRDLDDIAALLTTL
+748 
-763 FQNAIKAVGKRP
+763 K
-775 QGTAKSAPWWTPAC
+775 APWWTPAC

-1097 RLEGTYTAEIEDAMR
+1097 RLEGTYTAESKTQCGTPQGSPLSPILYVLYLAELLNQDRSLRFGYADDIAIYRASKSVESNVTMLKR
-1112 NPTGF
+1112 D
-1117 AVIPDS
+1117 VRQ

-1347 ADTLIPTDPTEGSTK
+1347 ADTLIPYAPRPVLAQPHFSPGCRTDPTEGSTK

-1387 SEQYKDGAKLW
+1387 SEQYKDGAKLVGYGYAIYRGQSLVRTGSGAINSISHVFDAEAIGALKGLQCALEILRPLDEHIWMCIDSTSVIWCMRANASNTSQW

-1470 WTEPP
+1470 WSRCLTGLSASYRKWGLGYSIAEPP

>member
-1 MHFFLFGDQEPNLYA
+1 MASQTPQRPTI
-16 LAAAGDNGAANAP
+16 ANAD
-29 KADDRERGRVHAGAI
+29 AHTRERSPPSPLPFQHIGTIQGTV
-44 SPIPLTLPAHR
+44 PIPPVV
-55 NHTRYSTNSASGQ
+55 NP
-68 SAGTPAFQ
+68 AGTPAFQ

-83 QIERE
+83 QMERE
-88 ATLRRAALESYAKAV
+88 ATLRRVALEGYAKAV
-103 EAFVRNSPEEQK
+103 EAF
-115 KLAQEIQ
+115 
-122 EGTLAYLNQYLLGT
+122 EGTLAYLNQHLFGT
-136 AAAKQPPKISYAG
+136 AAAKQPSKTSYAG
-149 ALKNPEHNSSRR
+149 ALKTPNTSTVGADPSSKRVASQKR
-161 GPVVKTRRPAKTRP
+161 A
-175 ALPKQGREPEAT
+175 ASPKQSGEP
-187 GTQTVRPSTAA
+187 GIMGPQTVRPPTAGNPTPKSPRERTDLRIYA
-198 FSDREA
+198 RAEPGTLLVRDQPFLIREA

-247 LICKATRCTV
+247 LICKATRCTI

-262 KWYTY
+262 KWHTY
-267 RLTHT
+267 RLAHT

-280 DNRLVT
+280 GNRLVT
-286 ADIVSKEA
+286 ADVVTEEA
-294 EIQTGV
+294 EIQTG
-300 KPVNCHSTGTLGP
+300 GA
-313 TSMWYISFK
+313 
-322 EEVRSFTL
+322 
-330 FGSSGYSKLSEKKKR
+330 SGAA
-345 IELHNPGCQEYCSP
+345 C
-359 LTCRTASRCNNCG
+359 TASPKCTGCHG
-372 VATAKNTRAQLA
+372 
-384 PPARPRLDV
+384 PFPA
-393 LAATALFQLGHKHC
+393 GHKHC
-407 AAAPKRVDGKITR
+407 AATPKRADGKIVR

-437 RACELAAKRRQE
+437 KACELAAKSQQE
-449 QRPKDGVQV
+449 RGPKSGVQV
-458 GYPNS
+458 VIPTPGARIAAYEAADQQSRRVKRKTAPTGSLNLVELS
-463 WSACGCIRSSGPPTA
+463 KRSVYAVSDDEASPTL
-478 ASQAQDG
+478 S
-485 PYWLLKPCRAV
+485 
-496 ETKRRSGEDRA
+496 
-507 TARANGLKIAW
+507 
-518 ANVGKSG
+518 
-525 PAHIALLQL
+525 L

-553 TKTQNHPA
+553 TRTQNHPA
-561 YECYAPVDSW
+561 YECYAPVDAW
-571 EQTLLPEREAE
+571 ERVLTAEREAE

-672 WSLSSGADFIGSRES
+672 WSLSSGADFIGEPGEPTHRAG
-687 HTPRWPYHRSNLLEH
+687 HTIDLTFSNIPFAE
-702 PVRGNYGR
+702 NYGR

-1072 MRKQGWPGKLLRL
+1072 MRKQGWPVEATPANRL
-1085 IGSFLADRKVMV
+1085 VLGGPQGYGPARGHVH
-1097 RLEGTYTAEIEDAMR
+1097 RGIEDAMR

-1347 ADTLIPTDPTEGSTK
+1347 ADTLIPYAPRPVLAQPHFSPGCRTDPTEGSTK

-1387 SEQYKDGAKLW
+1387 SEQYKDGAKLVGYGYAIYRGQSLVRTGSGAINSISHVFDAEAIGALKGLQCALEILRPLDEHIWMCIDSTSVIWCMRANASNTSQW

-1470 WTEPP
+1470 WSRCLTG
-1475 ELRLPRTLLHRL
+1475 LSGILPQMGTRVLYSGASRT
-1487 LAARTAHG
+1487 
-1495 DFAQY
+1495 
-1500 HRRFG
+1500 
-1505 HTDAELNC
+1505 
-1513 LCGYAKTPEH
+1513 P
-1523 LVFCEISQRK
+1523 
-1533 FHAWPAK
+1533 
-1540 PERPPSR
+1540 PPSYAAPPASSR
-1547 PKEGRRY
+1547 PNGSWRLR
-1554 MSAILA
+1554 AI
-1560 HPKLFEDF
+1560 P
-1568 LTVTQYFAINA
+1568 
-1579 RAQQTRDLTSPG
+1579 
-1591 GPQQS
+1591 
-1596 YGLPRQNRH
+1596 
-1605 SLTAV
+1605 

>member
-1 MHFFLFGDQEPNLYA
+1 
-16 LAAAGDNGAANAP
+16 
-29 KADDRERGRVHAGAI
+29 
-44 SPIPLTLPAHR
+44 
-55 NHTRYSTNSASGQ
+55 
-68 SAGTPAFQ
+68 
-76 AVITKLE
+76 
-83 QIERE
+83 
-88 ATLRRAALESYAKAV
+88 
-103 EAFVRNSPEEQK
+103 
-115 KLAQEIQ
+115 
-122 EGTLAYLNQYLLGT
+122 
-136 AAAKQPPKISYAG
+136 
-149 ALKNPEHNSSRR
+149 
-161 GPVVKTRRPAKTRP
+161 
-175 ALPKQGREPEAT
+175 
-187 GTQTVRPSTAA
+187 
-198 FSDREA
+198 
-204 ITKAVP
+204 
-210 QISAKD
+210 
-216 IPRLWATPTGWAV
+216 
-229 KPNTKAVYDL
+229 
-239 ILKGSNAA
+239 
-247 LICKATRCTV
+247 
-257 LERVE
+257 
-262 KWYTY
+262 
-267 RLTHT
+267 
-272 PNVLTGLL
+272 
-280 DNRLVT
+280 
-286 ADIVSKEA
+286 
-294 EIQTGV
+294 
-300 KPVNCHSTGTLGP
+300 
-313 TSMWYISFK
+313 
-322 EEVRSFTL
+322 
-330 FGSSGYSKLSEKKKR
+330 
-345 IELHNPGCQEYCSP
+345 
-359 LTCRTASRCNNCG
+359 
-372 VATAKNTRAQLA
+372 
-384 PPARPRLDV
+384 
-393 LAATALFQLGHKHC
+393 
-407 AAAPKRVDGKITR
+407 
-420 LTASQLG
+420 
-427 EIRRQQTATR
+427 
-437 RACELAAKRRQE
+437 
-449 QRPKDGVQV
+449 
-458 GYPNS
+458 
-463 WSACGCIRSSGPPTA
+463 
-478 ASQAQDG
+478 
-485 PYWLLKPCRAV
+485 
-496 ETKRRSGEDRA
+496 
-507 TARANGLKIAW
+507 
-518 ANVGKSG
+518 
-525 PAHIALLQL
+525 
-534 AFEEGADV
+534 
-542 VCVQEP
+542 
-548 SVYPG
+548 
-553 TKTQNHPA
+553 
-561 YECYAPVDSW
+561 
-571 EQTLLPEREAE
+571 
-582 RPRAMSYTRKAANLI
+582 MSYTRKAANLI

-604 DDRDIVWLEVNGF
+604 DDRDIVWLERSGL
-617 HIVNVYREPSTRRI
+617 HRGAGEPTHRAGHT
-631 IDYITSIQVPPNFL
+631 IDLTFSNIPFAETTVR
-645 IGGDFNAKHD
+645 HD
-655 MFEPGVGSSNQG
+655 LDCGSDHFT
-667 ASLAA
+667 LV
-672 WSLSSGADFIGSRES
+672 
-687 HTPRWPYHRSNLLEH
+687 TLL
-702 PVRGNYGR
+702 PGR

-887 LEYDP
+887 LD
-892 LEAEGRRPILPWTTA
+892 
-907 ISLEEVEK
+907 
-915 SVIGVSST
+915 
-923 SPGADRVTVR
+923 
-933 LLKACWQH
+933 
-941 IRAFIRDF
+941 
-949 FQKCLE
+949 
-955 LSHFPSEWKLAE
+955 
-967 VVMLPKIGK
+967 
-976 KDRSSVRSWRP
+976 
-987 IALLSCIGKGL
+987 
-998 ERLVARRIS
+998 
-1007 WAAIHYGVISPQH
+1007 PQH

-1229 CVQSSLLYG
+1229 CVQSLLLYG

-1325 HPLVR
+1325 THWCAGSKPRSYPGSV
-1330 RLETPILPW
+1330 
-1339 QRATKLRC
+1339 QRNC
-1347 ADTLIPTDPTEGSTK
+1347 AARIRSSQGSTK

-1387 SEQYKDGAKLW
+1387 SEQYKDGAK
-1398 AFLECHALI
+1398 
-1407 DQFKV
+1407 
-1412 GIRWSP
+1412 WSP

-1455 GTTARALADAATSDW
+1455 GTTARALPT
-1470 WTEPP
+1470 
-1475 ELRLPRTLLHRL
+1475 LRPLIGGVGALQDSQHPTANGDSGTL
-1487 LAARTAHG
+1487 
-1495 DFAQY
+1495 
-1500 HRRFG
+1500 
-1505 HTDAELNC
+1505 
-1513 LCGYAKTPEH
+1513 
-1523 LVFCEISQRK
+1523 
-1533 FHAWPAK
+1533 
-1540 PERPPSR
+1540 
-1547 PKEGRRY
+1547 
-1554 MSAILA
+1554 
-1560 HPKLFEDF
+1560 
-1568 LTVTQYFAINA
+1568 
-1579 RAQQTRDLTSPG
+1579 
-1591 GPQQS
+1591 
-1596 YGLPRQNRH
+1596 
-1605 SLTAV
+1605 

>member
-1 MHFFLFGDQEPNLYA
+1 
-16 LAAAGDNGAANAP
+16 
-29 KADDRERGRVHAGAI
+29 
-44 SPIPLTLPAHR
+44 
-55 NHTRYSTNSASGQ
+55 
-68 SAGTPAFQ
+68 
-76 AVITKLE
+76 
-83 QIERE
+83 
-88 ATLRRAALESYAKAV
+88 
-103 EAFVRNSPEEQK
+103 
-115 KLAQEIQ
+115 
-122 EGTLAYLNQYLLGT
+122 
-136 AAAKQPPKISYAG
+136 
-149 ALKNPEHNSSRR
+149 
-161 GPVVKTRRPAKTRP
+161 
-175 ALPKQGREPEAT
+175 
-187 GTQTVRPSTAA
+187 
-198 FSDREA
+198 
-204 ITKAVP
+204 
-210 QISAKD
+210 
-216 IPRLWATPTGWAV
+216 
-229 KPNTKAVYDL
+229 
-239 ILKGSNAA
+239 
-247 LICKATRCTV
+247 
-257 LERVE
+257 
-262 KWYTY
+262 
-267 RLTHT
+267 
-272 PNVLTGLL
+272 
-280 DNRLVT
+280 
-286 ADIVSKEA
+286 
-294 EIQTGV
+294 
-300 KPVNCHSTGTLGP
+300 
-313 TSMWYISFK
+313 MWYISFK

-372 VATAKNTRAQLA
+372 VATAKHQGAIGAACTA
-384 PPARPRLDV
+384 PPRCAGCHGPFP
-393 LAATALFQLGHKHC
+393 AGHKHC

-449 QRPKDGVQV
+449 QRPKMEVQV
-458 GYPNS
+458 V
-463 WSACGCIRSSGPPTA
+463 IPTPGARVA
-478 ASQAQDG
+478 AYEAAAPQPRRVKRKTAPTGSLNLAE
-485 PYWLLKPCRAV
+485 LSK
-496 ETKRRSGEDRA
+496 TKRRSGEDRA

-604 DDRDIVWLEVNGF
+604 DDRDIVWL
-617 HIVNVYREPSTRRI
+617 R
-631 IDYITSIQVPPNFL
+631 VPPNFL

-672 WSLSSGADFIGSRES
+672 WSLSSGADFIGEPGEPTHRAG
-687 HTPRWPYHRSNLLEH
+687 HTIDLTFSNIPFAETTVRHDLDCGSDHFTLVTLL
-702 PVRGNYGR
+702 PPGR

-763 FQNAIKAVGKRP
+763 FQNAIKAVGSAHRVRP
-775 QGTAKSAPWWTPAC
+775 NRRPG
-789 AELHAGYA
+789 G
-797 SARRRAAPEQERKRR
+797 RRRALSYTPAMRAHAGGLRR
-812 DMLSTIRNAKR
+812 SKNANGATCSRRYGMPNVTIGAGLSTVQRTTPTYI
-823 DYWRRVIDSA
+823 
-833 ADDADLYKVVGWHKL
+833 
-848 APSLKAPPLIV
+848 
-859 NGVSIEST
+859 SIEST

-1097 RLEGTYTAEIEDAMR
+1097 RLEGTYTAESKTQCGT
-1112 NPTGF
+1112 PQGS
-1117 AVIPDS
+1117 P
-1123 VMRWGAENK
+1123 
-1132 VAFAPEKLEMIH
+1132 
-1144 LSRKRNTNAPSIRVS
+1144 LSPILIRVS

-1347 ADTLIPTDPTEGSTK
+1347 ADTLIPYAPRPVLAQPHFSPGCRTDPTEGSTK

-1387 SEQYKDGAKLW
+1387 SEQYKDGAKLVGYGYAIYRGQSLVRTGSGAINSISHVFDAEAIGALKGLQCALEILRPLDEHIWMCIDSTSVIWCMRANASNTSQW

-1470 WTEPP
+1470 WSRCLTGLSASYRKWGLGYSIAEPP

-1513 LCGYAKTPEH
+1513 LCGYAKKLLSISCSVRSPSASSMPGRPSRNAH
-1523 LVFCEISQRK
+1523 LVALK
-1533 FHAWPAK
+1533 K
-1540 PERPPSR
+1540 
-1547 PKEGRRY
+1547 
-1554 MSAILA
+1554 
-1560 HPKLFEDF
+1560 D
-1568 LTVTQYFAINA
+1568 
-1579 RAQQTRDLTSPG
+1579 G
-1591 GPQQS
+1591 G
-1596 YGLPRQNRH
+1596 
-1605 SLTAV
+1605 T

>member
-1 MHFFLFGDQEPNLYA
+1 MLR
-16 LAAAGDNGAANAP
+16 NGA
-29 KADDRERGRVHAGAI
+29 G
-44 SPIPLTLPAHR
+44 
-55 NHTRYSTNSASGQ
+55 
-68 SAGTPAFQ
+68 
-76 AVITKLE
+76 
-83 QIERE
+83 
-88 ATLRRAALESYAKAV
+88 
-103 EAFVRNSPEEQK
+103 
-115 KLAQEIQ
+115 
-122 EGTLAYLNQYLLGT
+122 
-136 AAAKQPPKISYAG
+136 
-149 ALKNPEHNSSRR
+149 
-161 GPVVKTRRPAKTRP
+161 
-175 ALPKQGREPEAT
+175 
-187 GTQTVRPSTAA
+187 
-198 FSDREA
+198 
-204 ITKAVP
+204 
-210 QISAKD
+210 
-216 IPRLWATPTGWAV
+216 
-229 KPNTKAVYDL
+229 
-239 ILKGSNAA
+239 
-247 LICKATRCTV
+247 
-257 LERVE
+257 
-262 KWYTY
+262 
-267 RLTHT
+267 
-272 PNVLTGLL
+272 
-280 DNRLVT
+280 
-286 ADIVSKEA
+286 
-294 EIQTGV
+294 
-300 KPVNCHSTGTLGP
+300 
-313 TSMWYISFK
+313 
-322 EEVRSFTL
+322 
-330 FGSSGYSKLSEKKKR
+330 
-345 IELHNPGCQEYCSP
+345 
-359 LTCRTASRCNNCG
+359 
-372 VATAKNTRAQLA
+372 
-384 PPARPRLDV
+384 
-393 LAATALFQLGHKHC
+393 
-407 AAAPKRVDGKITR
+407 
-420 LTASQLG
+420 
-427 EIRRQQTATR
+427 
-437 RACELAAKRRQE
+437 
-449 QRPKDGVQV
+449 
-458 GYPNS
+458 
-463 WSACGCIRSSGPPTA
+463 
-478 ASQAQDG
+478 
-485 PYWLLKPCRAV
+485 
-496 ETKRRSGEDRA
+496 RSGEGRA
-507 TARANGLKIAW
+507 TASANGLKVAW
-518 ANVGKSG
+518 ANVGRSG

-553 TKTQNHPA
+553 TRTQNHPA
-561 YECYAPVDSW
+561 YECYAPVDAW
-571 EQTLLPEREAE
+571 ERVLTAEREAE

-597 TQQRRNG
+597 TQQRRK
-604 DDRDIVWLEVNGF
+604 W
-617 HIVNVYREPSTRRI
+617 RR
-631 IDYITSIQVPPNFL
+631 SRHSLAGVPPNFL

-672 WSLSSGADFIGSRES
+672 WSLSSGADFIGEPGEPTHRAG
-687 HTPRWPYHRSNLLEH
+687 HTIDLTFSNIPFAETTVRHDLDCGSDHFTLVTLL
-702 PVRGNYGR
+702 PGR
-710 GQGADGNAGYRVTEA
+710 GQGADGNAGYGLRKQIY
-725 NLPRFAHAINSGI
+725 R
-738 SHLPQPADVL
+738 
-748 DTRDLDDIAALLTTL
+748 DDIAALLTTL

-923 SPGADRVTVR
+923 SPGADRRTPDLSQGHPRLWATPTGWAVKPNTKAVYDLILKGSNAALICKATRCTILERVEKWHTYRLAHTPNVLTGLLGNRLVTADVVTEEAEIQTGVRPVNCHSAGTSGSTSVWFISFKEEVRSFTLFGSSGHSKLSEKKKSIETAQPRVPRGASGAACTASPKCTGCHGPFPAGHKHCAATPKRADGKIVRLTASQLGEIRRQQTATRKACELAAKSQQERGPKSGVQVVIPTPGARIAAYEAADQQSRRRVKRKTAPTGSLNLVELSKRSVYAVSDDEPSPTLSRRNGDDRDIVWLEVNGFHIVNVYREPSTRRIIDYITSIQVPPNFLIGGDFNAKHDMFEPGVGSSNQGASLAAWSLSSGADFIGEPGEPTHRAGHTIDLTFSNIPFAETTVR
-933 LLKACWQH
+933 HDLDCGSDHFTLVTLLPGRGQGADGNAGYRVTEANLPRFAHAINSGISHLPQP
-941 IRAFIRDF
+941 ADVLDTRD
-949 FQKCLE
+949 LDDI
-955 LSHFPSEWKLAE
+955 A
-967 VVMLPKIGK
+967 
-976 KDRSSVRSWRP
+976 
-987 IALLSCIGKGL
+987 ALLTTLFQNAIKAVGKRPQGTAKSAPWWTPACAEL
-998 ERLVARRIS
+998 HAGYASARRR
-1007 WAAIHYGVISPQH
+1007 AAPEQERKRRDMLSTIRNAKRDYWRRVIDSAADDADLYKPATWRSP
-1020 GGALP
+1020 P

-1097 RLEGTYTAEIEDAMR
+1097 RLEGTYTAESKTQCGTPQGSPLSPILYVLYLAELLNQDRSLRFGYADDIAIYRASKSVESNVTMLKR
-1112 NPTGF
+1112 D
-1117 AVIPDS
+1117 VRQ

-1347 ADTLIPTDPTEGSTK
+1347 ADTLIPYAPRPVLAQPHFSPGCRTDPTEGSTK

-1387 SEQYKDGAKLW
+1387 SEQYKDGAKLVGYGYAIYCGQSLVRTGSGAINSISHVFDAEAIGALKGLQCALEILRPLDEHIWMCIDSTSVIWCMRANASNTSQW

-1470 WTEPP
+1470 WSRCLTGLSASYRKWGLGYSIAEPP

-1505 HTDAELNC
+1505 HT
-1513 LCGYAKTPEH
+1513 
-1523 LVFCEISQRK
+1523 
-1533 FHAWPAK
+1533 
-1540 PERPPSR
+1540 
-1547 PKEGRRY
+1547 RR
-1554 MSAILA
+1554 
-1560 HPKLFEDF
+1560 
-1568 LTVTQYFAINA
+1568 
-1579 RAQQTRDLTSPG
+1579 
-1591 GPQQS
+1591 
-1596 YGLPRQNRH
+1596 
-1605 SLTAV
+1605 

>member
-1 MHFFLFGDQEPNLYA
+1 
-16 LAAAGDNGAANAP
+16 
-29 KADDRERGRVHAGAI
+29 
-44 SPIPLTLPAHR
+44 
-55 NHTRYSTNSASGQ
+55 
-68 SAGTPAFQ
+68 
-76 AVITKLE
+76 
-83 QIERE
+83 
-88 ATLRRAALESYAKAV
+88 
-103 EAFVRNSPEEQK
+103 
-115 KLAQEIQ
+115 
-122 EGTLAYLNQYLLGT
+122 
-136 AAAKQPPKISYAG
+136 
-149 ALKNPEHNSSRR
+149 
-161 GPVVKTRRPAKTRP
+161 
-175 ALPKQGREPEAT
+175 
-187 GTQTVRPSTAA
+187 
-198 FSDREA
+198 
-204 ITKAVP
+204 
-210 QISAKD
+210 
-216 IPRLWATPTGWAV
+216 
-229 KPNTKAVYDL
+229 
-239 ILKGSNAA
+239 
-247 LICKATRCTV
+247 
-257 LERVE
+257 
-262 KWYTY
+262 
-267 RLTHT
+267 
-272 PNVLTGLL
+272 
-280 DNRLVT
+280 
-286 ADIVSKEA
+286 
-294 EIQTGV
+294 
-300 KPVNCHSTGTLGP
+300 
-313 TSMWYISFK
+313 
-322 EEVRSFTL
+322 
-330 FGSSGYSKLSEKKKR
+330 
-345 IELHNPGCQEYCSP
+345 
-359 LTCRTASRCNNCG
+359 
-372 VATAKNTRAQLA
+372 
-384 PPARPRLDV
+384 
-393 LAATALFQLGHKHC
+393 
-407 AAAPKRVDGKITR
+407 
-420 LTASQLG
+420 
-427 EIRRQQTATR
+427 
-437 RACELAAKRRQE
+437 
-449 QRPKDGVQV
+449 
-458 GYPNS
+458 
-463 WSACGCIRSSGPPTA
+463 
-478 ASQAQDG
+478 
-485 PYWLLKPCRAV
+485 
-496 ETKRRSGEDRA
+496 
-507 TARANGLKIAW
+507 
-518 ANVGKSG
+518 
-525 PAHIALLQL
+525 
-534 AFEEGADV
+534 
-542 VCVQEP
+542 
-548 SVYPG
+548 
-553 TKTQNHPA
+553 
-561 YECYAPVDSW
+561 
-571 EQTLLPEREAE
+571 
-582 RPRAMSYTRKAANLI
+582 
-597 TQQRRNG
+597 
-604 DDRDIVWLEVNGF
+604 
-617 HIVNVYREPSTRRI
+617 
-631 IDYITSIQVPPNFL
+631 
-645 IGGDFNAKHD
+645 
-655 MFEPGVGSSNQG
+655 
-667 ASLAA
+667 
-672 WSLSSGADFIGSRES
+672 
-687 HTPRWPYHRSNLLEH
+687 
-702 PVRGNYGR
+702 
-710 GQGADGNAGYRVTEA
+710 
-725 NLPRFAHAINSGI
+725 
-738 SHLPQPADVL
+738 
-748 DTRDLDDIAALLTTL
+748 
-763 FQNAIKAVGKRP
+763 
-775 QGTAKSAPWWTPAC
+775 
-789 AELHAGYA
+789 
-797 SARRRAAPEQERKRR
+797 
-812 DMLSTIRNAKR
+812 MLSTIRNAKR

-833 ADDADLYKVVGWHKL
+833 ADDADLYKVVEWHKL

-941 IRAFIRDF
+941 IRA
-949 FQKCLE
+949 
-955 LSHFPSEWKLAE
+955 
-967 VVMLPKIGK
+967 
-976 KDRSSVRSWRP
+976 
-987 IALLSCIGKGL
+987 
-998 ERLVARRIS
+998 
-1007 WAAIHYGVISPQH
+1007 PQH

-1072 MRKQGWPGKLLRL
+1072 MRKQGWPVKLLRL

-1097 RLEGTYTAEIEDAMR
+1097 RLEGTYTAESKTQCGTPQGSPLSPILYVLYLAELLNQDRSLRFGYADDIAIYRASKSVESNVTMLKR
-1112 NPTGF
+1112 D
-1117 AVIPDS
+1117 VRQ

-1470 WTEPP
+1470 WSRCLTGLSASYRKWGLGYSIAEPP

-1605 SLTAV
+1605 SLTAAV

>member
-1 MHFFLFGDQEPNLYA
+1 M
-16 LAAAGDNGAANAP
+16 
-29 KADDRERGRVHAGAI
+29 
-44 SPIPLTLPAHR
+44 
-55 NHTRYSTNSASGQ
+55 
-68 SAGTPAFQ
+68 
-76 AVITKLE
+76 
-83 QIERE
+83 
-88 ATLRRAALESYAKAV
+88 ATLRSITEDV
-103 EAFVRNSPEEQK
+103 
-115 KLAQEIQ
+115 
-122 EGTLAYLNQYLLGT
+122 AYLNQHLFGT
-136 AAAKQPPKISYAG
+136 AAAKQPSKTSYAG
-149 ALKNPEHNSSRR
+149 ALKTPNTSTVGADPSSKRVASQKR
-161 GPVVKTRRPAKTRP
+161 A
-175 ALPKQGREPEAT
+175 ASPKQSGEP
-187 GTQTVRPSTAA
+187 GIMGPQTVRPPTAGNPTPKSPRERTDLRIYA
-198 FSDREA
+198 RAEPGTLLVRDQPFLIREA

-247 LICKATRCTV
+247 LICKATRCTI

-262 KWYTY
+262 KWHTY
-267 RLTHT
+267 RLAHT

-280 DNRLVT
+280 GNRLVT
-286 ADIVSKEA
+286 ADVVTEEA
-294 EIQTGV
+294 EIQTGLQR
-300 KPVNCHSTGTLGP
+300 G
-313 TSMWYISFK
+313 
-322 EEVRSFTL
+322 
-330 FGSSGYSKLSEKKKR
+330 
-345 IELHNPGCQEYCSP
+345 SP
-359 LTCRTASRCNNCG
+359 LLYPFWVLRTLQALGEEKEHRTAQPRVPRVLQPSNLPRSPQMQQLRRCYIETPGASGAAC
-372 VATAKNTRAQLA
+372 TASPKCTGCHG
-384 PPARPRLDV
+384 PFPA
-393 LAATALFQLGHKHC
+393 GHKHC
-407 AAAPKRVDGKITR
+407 AATPKRADGKIVR

-437 RACELAAKRRQE
+437 KACELAAKSQQE
-449 QRPKDGVQV
+449 RGPKSGVQV
-458 GYPNS
+458 V
-463 WSACGCIRSSGPPTA
+463 IPTPGARIA
-478 ASQAQDG
+478 AYEAADQQSRRVKRKTAPTG
-485 PYWLLKPCRAV
+485 SLNLV
-496 ETKRRSGEDRA
+496 ELSKR
-507 TARANGLKIAW
+507 
-518 ANVGKSG
+518 
-525 PAHIALLQL
+525 
-534 AFEEGADV
+534 
-542 VCVQEP
+542 
-548 SVYPG
+548 SVYAVSDDEASP
-553 TKTQNHPA
+553 TLSNPASTLEQERRNHPA
-561 YECYAPVDSW
+561 YECYAPVDAW
-571 EQTLLPEREAE
+571 ERVLTAEREAE

-672 WSLSSGADFIGSRES
+672 WSLSSGADFIGEPGEPTHRAGHTIDLTFSNIPFAETTVRHDLDCECDQGSREAP
-687 HTPRWPYHRSNLLEH
+687 T
-702 PVRGNYGR
+702 GYG
-710 GQGADGNAGYRVTEA
+710 QIGAPGGR
-725 NLPRFAHAINSGI
+725 R
-738 SHLPQPADVL
+738 
-748 DTRDLDDIAALLTTL
+748 RALSY
-763 FQNAIKAVGKRP
+763 N
-775 QGTAKSAPWWTPAC
+775 
-789 AELHAGYA
+789 AGYA

-923 SPGADRVTVR
+923 SPGADPRNM
-933 LLKACWQH
+933 A
-941 IRAFIRDF
+941 
-949 FQKCLE
+949 E
-955 LSHFPSEWKLAE
+955 PS
-967 VVMLPKIGK
+967 
-976 KDRSSVRSWRP
+976 
-987 IALLSCIGKGL
+987 
-998 ERLVARRIS
+998 
-1007 WAAIHYGVISPQH
+1007 
-1020 GGALP
+1020 P

-1072 MRKQGWPGKLLRL
+1072 MRKQGWPVKLLRL

-1097 RLEGTYTAEIEDAMR
+1097 RLEGTYTAESKTQCGTPQGSPLSPILYVLYLAELLNQDRSLRFGYADDIAIYRASKSVESNVTMLKR
-1112 NPTGF
+1112 D
-1117 AVIPDS
+1117 VRQ

-1312 IRFALRLRTLDAA
+1312 IRFALRLRT
-1325 HPLVR
+1325 
-1330 RLETPILPW
+1330 
-1339 QRATKLRC
+1339 
-1347 ADTLIPTDPTEGSTK
+1347 TDPTEGSTK

-1387 SEQYKDGAKLW
+1387 SEQYKDGAKLVGYGYAIYRGQSLVRTGSGAINSISHVFDAEAIGALKGLQCALEILRPLDEHIWMCIDSTSVIWCMRANASNTSQW

-1470 WTEPP
+1470 WSRCLTGLSASYRKWGLGYSIAEPP

-1540 PERPPSR
+1540 PERP
-1547 PKEGRRY
+1547 
-1554 MSAILA
+1554 
-1560 HPKLFEDF
+1560 
-1568 LTVTQYFAINA
+1568 T
-1579 RAQQTRDLTSPG
+1579 
-1591 GPQQS
+1591 
-1596 YGLPRQNRH
+1596 
-1605 SLTAV
+1605 

>member
-1 MHFFLFGDQEPNLYA
+1 MLRNE
-16 LAAAGDNGAANAP
+16 AG
-29 KADDRERGRVHAGAI
+29 
-44 SPIPLTLPAHR
+44 
-55 NHTRYSTNSASGQ
+55 
-68 SAGTPAFQ
+68 
-76 AVITKLE
+76 
-83 QIERE
+83 
-88 ATLRRAALESYAKAV
+88 
-103 EAFVRNSPEEQK
+103 
-115 KLAQEIQ
+115 
-122 EGTLAYLNQYLLGT
+122 
-136 AAAKQPPKISYAG
+136 
-149 ALKNPEHNSSRR
+149 
-161 GPVVKTRRPAKTRP
+161 
-175 ALPKQGREPEAT
+175 
-187 GTQTVRPSTAA
+187 
-198 FSDREA
+198 
-204 ITKAVP
+204 
-210 QISAKD
+210 
-216 IPRLWATPTGWAV
+216 
-229 KPNTKAVYDL
+229 
-239 ILKGSNAA
+239 
-247 LICKATRCTV
+247 
-257 LERVE
+257 
-262 KWYTY
+262 
-267 RLTHT
+267 
-272 PNVLTGLL
+272 
-280 DNRLVT
+280 
-286 ADIVSKEA
+286 
-294 EIQTGV
+294 
-300 KPVNCHSTGTLGP
+300 
-313 TSMWYISFK
+313 
-322 EEVRSFTL
+322 
-330 FGSSGYSKLSEKKKR
+330 
-345 IELHNPGCQEYCSP
+345 
-359 LTCRTASRCNNCG
+359 
-372 VATAKNTRAQLA
+372 
-384 PPARPRLDV
+384 
-393 LAATALFQLGHKHC
+393 
-407 AAAPKRVDGKITR
+407 
-420 LTASQLG
+420 
-427 EIRRQQTATR
+427 
-437 RACELAAKRRQE
+437 
-449 QRPKDGVQV
+449 
-458 GYPNS
+458 
-463 WSACGCIRSSGPPTA
+463 
-478 ASQAQDG
+478 
-485 PYWLLKPCRAV
+485 
-496 ETKRRSGEDRA
+496 RSGEDRA

-672 WSLSSGADFIGSRES
+672 WSLSSGADFIGEPGRA

-702 PVRGNYGR
+702 PGR

-1097 RLEGTYTAEIEDAMR
+1097 RLEGTYTAESKTQCGTPQGSPLSPILYVLYLAELLNQDRSLRFGYADDIAIYRASKSVESNVTMLKR
-1112 NPTGF
+1112 D
-1117 AVIPDS
+1117 VRQ

-1347 ADTLIPTDPTEGSTK
+1347 ADTLIPYAPRPVLAQPHFSPGCRTDPTEGSTK

-1387 SEQYKDGAKLW
+1387 SEQYKDGAKL
-1398 AFLECHALI
+1398 
-1407 DQFKV
+1407 DSKV

-1470 WTEPP
+1470 WSRCLTGLSASYRKWGLGYSIAEPP